1 MLRYGFDN
9 CHGVEP
15 KLDMK
20 LQHRASTPGSFFS
33 AFTGIYKSG
42 DQFGKFGGGDPN
54 HFSVPERHFRH
65 PSMALFSLIVALDIQ
80 ENFDVDTA
88 PGFL

>member
-1 MLRYGFDN
+1 M
-9 CHGVEP
+9 EP

-20 LQHRASTPGSFFS
+20 LQHQASIPGSFFS
-33 AFTGIYKSG
+33 DFTGIYKSE
-42 DQFGKFGGGDPN
+42 DQFWKFGGGHPN

-65 PSMALFSLIVALDIQ
+65 PSMALFSLIVALDRQ

-88 PGFL
+88 PGFI